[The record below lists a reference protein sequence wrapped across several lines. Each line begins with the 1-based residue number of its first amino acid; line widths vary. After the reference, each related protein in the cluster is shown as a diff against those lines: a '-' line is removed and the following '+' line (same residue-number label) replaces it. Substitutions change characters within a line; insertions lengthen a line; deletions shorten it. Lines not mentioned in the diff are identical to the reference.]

1 MDLTHEIPHLE
12 QTSTARLFVGA
23 WKLDQHISPI
33 EARNDLARSVVINV
47 PTCSKESPDNIGK
60 LKNTLKYWLHEKR
73 EQITRFLP
81 KKLNNVTPLLRKP
94 EKV

>member
-60 LKNTLKYWLHEKR
+60 LKKPSN
-73 EQITRFLP
+73 IGCTR
-81 KKLNNVTPLLRKP
+81 KENKLRDSSRRN
-94 EKV
+94 